1 MLDFRR
7 RFFATFTRHLRICLS
22 LVVLSWGIALM
33 APTAAAQSPDSL
45 LHEGIELLE
54 RGQTRGDVETLQQAR
69 ATFERVA
76 QSNQRTALAHYYVGL
91 ADYQIVNLVDESR
104 QSTYLDDA
112 QKNLTA
118 ALDARPEWTEAWALL
133 SSVYGRK
140 AAGGM
145 RSGMRY
151 GPKANDAMEKA
162 RELGPNNPR
171 VLLMDGISYYN
182 KPSMFGGD
190 DEKAVELLKEAV
202 RQFESASARNDESS
216 TNSPSLEP
224 SWGHADA
231 HVWLG
236 IIYAKD
242 DRSSDARTHFER
254 ALEIRPNYAWVEQ
267 ELLPNLASR

>member
-1 MLDFRR
+1 MILVNAFPPVSAHRAR
-7 RFFATFTRHLRICLS
+7 MGTVLLASACLLLIATGGAF
-22 LVVLSWGIALM
+22 G
-33 APTAAAQSPDSL
+33 QSPDSL
-45 LHEGIELLE
+45 LHQGVTLLD
-54 RGQTRGDVETLQQAR
+54 RGHTQGDVQTLQQAR

-76 QSNQRTALAHYYVGL
+76 QSDQRTALAHYYVGL
-91 ADYQIVNLVDESR
+91 ADYQIVNLVNESR

-118 ALDARPEWTEAWALL
+118 ALDARPEWAEAWALL
-133 SSVYGRK
+133 SGVYGRK

-190 DEKAVELLKEAV
+190 DEKAVELLKKAV
-202 RQFESASARNDESS
+202 RQFESASARNEEPN
-216 TNSPSLEP
+216 TGSPSLEP
-224 SWGHADA
+224 AWGHADA

-242 DRSSDARTHFER
+242 DRPGEARTHFER
-254 ALEIRPNYAWVEQ
+254 ALEIRPNYAWVER